1 MLPASMRNREI
12 QHTLVNAGAASEAVP
27 EEGVVKFQADH
38 RQKPL
43 SKTRFGE
50 LVCRLVAWREILSRT
65 GLIGQ
70 DPSRYG
76 GFGYGNLS
84 ARVGAPSSPRGRRS
98 FLVTGTQTSGKS
110 RVGLGDFCW
119 VEAWD
124 RHANRVTS
132 RGLALP
138 SSESLTHGAVYDLG
152 THIRFVFHG
161 HSPVLW
167 RRTDALGLPCTDS
180 RVAYGTPEM
189 AQEVERLYRGSTLSE
204 VQLFTMGGHEDGI
217 VVYGRT
223 AEEAGQ
229 VLLRHL
235 ARAYEAECR
244 LR

>member
-1 MLPASMRNREI
+1 MLP
-12 QHTLVNAGAASEAVP
+12 GAMQ
-27 EEGVVKFQADH
+27 EEGVLKFTTDH
-38 RQKPL
+38 RREPL
-43 SKTRFGE
+43 SPVRFGE
-50 LVCRLVAWREILSRT
+50 LACRLVAWREILSRT

-70 DPSRYG
+70 DPDRYG
-76 GFGYGNLS
+76 GYGYGNLS
-84 ARVGAPSSPRGRRS
+84 SRVGAPSAPRGRRG
-98 FLVTGTQTSGKS
+98 FLITGTQTSGKS
-110 RVGLGDFCW
+110 AVGLGDLCW

-124 RHANRVTS
+124 RPAHRVRS
-132 RGLALP
+132 RGLTLP

-152 THIRFVFHG
+152 SHIRFVFHG

-167 RRTDALGLPCTDS
+167 RRAEALRLPRSDP

-189 AQEVERLYRGSTLSE
+189 AREVERLYRGSTLPE
-204 VQLFTMGGHEDGI
+204 LQIFAMGGHEDGV

-244 LR
+244 IGAMLGS